1 MPRIKIEMPAVFPFK
16 TSIPVRITDL
26 NYGGHVGN
34 DQILS
39 MIHEARVQY
48 LLYLGFEEMNL
59 AGVGLIMRN
68 VEIEFKSELFYGD
81 IIQASVAA
89 GDFSRIGF
97 ELYYRFEKEKE
108 NKKTLLVLAK
118 TGMICYDYEAK
129 KIVSLP
135 EPAKRKMAAQ

>member
-1 MPRIKIEMPAVFPFK
+1 MSRMKIEMPAVFPFK

-48 LLYLGFEEMNL
+48 LLHLGFEEMNL

-68 VEIEFKSELFYGD
+68 VEIEFISELFYGD
-81 IIQASVAA
+81 VIQASVAA

-97 ELYYRFEKEKE
+97 ELYYQFEKEKV
-108 NKKTLLVLAK
+108 NKKTLLVLAR
-118 TGMICYDYEAK
+118 TGMICYDYAAK
-129 KIVSLP
+129 KIVRLP
-135 EPAKRKMAAQ
+135 EPAKQKMAGQ

>member
-1 MPRIKIEMPAVFPFK
+1 MSRIKFDMPAIFPFK

-48 LLYLGFEEMNL
+48 LLHLGFEEMNL

-97 ELYYRFEKEKE
+97 ELYYQFEKEKE
-108 NKKTLLVLAK
+108 KKKTLLVLAT
-118 TGMICYDYEAK
+118 TGMICYNYTTK

-135 EPAKRKMAAQ
+135 ETARQKMTGI